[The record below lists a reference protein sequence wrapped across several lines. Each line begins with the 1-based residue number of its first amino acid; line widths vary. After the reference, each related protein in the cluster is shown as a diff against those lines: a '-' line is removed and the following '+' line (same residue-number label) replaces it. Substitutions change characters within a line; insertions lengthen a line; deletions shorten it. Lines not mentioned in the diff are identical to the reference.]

1 MYPKIFG
8 KYYLPELLAVTGL
21 LLARL
26 INMSQPISLSFMLQ
40 MPQQIMGYQLIRPL
54 GRIRGA

>member
-8 KYYLPELLAVTGL
+8 KYYLPELLTVIGL

-26 INMSQPISLSFMLQ
+26 INMSQSISLSFMLQ
-40 MPQQIMGYQLIRPL
+40 MPQQIMDYQLIRPL
-54 GRIRGA
+54 GRTRGA